1 MWHDFLVPMCCCLR
15 THRLSLC
22 KWFVISKLMLLRKA
36 AAQTQPLQRP
46 WLCHWHPRMGRL
58 SWCLTGL
65 RLASACHSS
74 RHLGARNDH
83 PVHPQTILLT
93 FQHKQF
99 THTMTNIWRL
109 LLLQISSAGFRMMYW
124 HVFVLWYETPSRATH
139 SRLLRPPHLGP
150 TQRRAC
156 IVPLKYSVSIWCCGA
171 DATTLSGSN
180 YVYIYILNSR
190 LCVVDREGAV

>member
-22 KWFVISKLMLLRKA
+22 KWFVISKA
-36 AAQTQPLQRP
+36 AAQTQPLQCP

-83 PVHPQTILLT
+83 PVLPQTFWLSNTNNLD
-93 FQHKQF
+93 KQWQ
-99 THTMTNIWRL
+99 TSAA
-109 LLLQISSAGFRMMYW
+109 SSCSRSHLPGSAWCTGTCWPCDTKLHPVPPTSAAGGLPPPEQASQAAAFGADQP
-124 HVFVLWYETPSRATH
+124 HPS
-139 SRLLRPPHLGP
+139 
-150 TQRRAC
+150 QRRAC
-156 IVPLKYSVSIWCCGA
+156 IVPLKYSCFHMMSWCRCNHFEW
-171 DATTLSGSN
+171 LKLR
-180 YVYIYILNSR
+180 VCIYIYI
-190 LCVVDREGAV
+190 EYY